1 MEAKLTWKE
10 RMTFVGSAD
19 SGHEVRIDSDAS
31 VGGDDGAA
39 RPMELIALGLA
50 GCTGMDIISILR
62 KKQQQVS
69 SFDVK
74 VSAERAQ
81 EHPKVFT
88 KAVITYVLRGQS
100 LDEGALVRAI
110 ELSALKYC
118 PAQAMLSKAFPMELR
133 YQIYEGQDTL
143 VKEGVWQPPAA

>member
-1 MEAKLTWKE
+1 MEARLTWKE

-19 SGHEVRIDSDAS
+19 SGHEVKIDSDS
-31 VGGDDGAA
+31 GVGGDDTAA
-39 RPMELIALGLA
+39 RPIELIAIGLA
-50 GCTGMDIISILR
+50 GCTGMDVISILR

-69 SFDVK
+69 SFDVNI
-74 VSAERAQ
+74 SAEEAQ

-88 KAVITYVLRGQS
+88 KAIITYVLYGQG
-100 LDEGALVRAI
+100 LDEAALLRAI

-133 YQIYEGQDTL
+133 YQIYEGEDSL